1 MDTTTITETT
11 TAETTNIMD
20 ATTNDADLSFS
31 TFARPGEQTL
41 SPLSPVSPVT
51 PEAPVEPVL
60 LLDPSAGRAEF
71 MEPLPSSPPMTPPRS
86 PSATVTEPPPVI
98 RRRFVRTF
106 RAERAGSD
114 TEDSSDEDDARV
126 LPMPTSPLVRQ
137 VGRCLQSDDDVETEA
152 EAEGGELT
160 DDEASDAEEE
170 AEGGNGVLVP
180 APNGMV
186 IQLPVWLFVTTL
198 VAMVT
203 YLFFVVYLLA
213 WSCPAVRVH
222 R

>member
-1 MDTTTITETT
+1 M
-11 TAETTNIMD
+11 
-20 ATTNDADLSFS
+20 
-31 TFARPGEQTL
+31 
-41 SPLSPVSPVT
+41 
-51 PEAPVEPVL
+51 
-60 LLDPSAGRAEF
+60 
-71 MEPLPSSPPMTPPRS
+71 
-86 PSATVTEPPPVI
+86 I

-114 TEDSSDEDDARV
+114 TEDSSDEDEERV

-137 VGRCLQSDDDVETEA
+137 VGRCLQSDDTETRREVVLDSEA

-170 AEGGNGVLVP
+170 ADEEEAEDGNGVLVP

-198 VAMVT
+198 MALGA